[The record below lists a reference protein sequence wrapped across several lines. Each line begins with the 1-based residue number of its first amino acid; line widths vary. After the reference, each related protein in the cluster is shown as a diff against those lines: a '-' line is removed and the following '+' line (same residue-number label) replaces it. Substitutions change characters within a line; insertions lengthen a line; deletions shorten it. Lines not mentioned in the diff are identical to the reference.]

1 MQKSPELVTNNSER
15 TQETGK
21 LGEIALKSSQ
31 TSGETIK
38 NATCGINIVHDHF
51 PEGISP
57 KEHFESEPETNPFE
71 TEEDY
76 KRVFNTFTQE
86 ELIPTYD
93 AKEHIYKFE
102 PIIRPYKETAEV
114 YIQKTESMIKKITGE
129 ADGQPA
135 ADVTIYLDKSARP
148 ASWFVNEFWDNF
160 TDKPRPKTE
169 FLAIDRKPWFEKFGV
184 KLGFGEYNKDTDK
197 LATWDDLPIK
207 DVTVDDIKTLK
218 SILDSGF
225 ISYDELDS
233 SAKVSTAV
241 RRITGSEIDTVLA
254 ENDVQGRIARNEI
267 TSQEYDSYI
276 EEGKRRGAEIA
287 RALNNERLKN
297 IKPAFE
303 IASQIR
309 GLFVPGGLSEEEIG
323 DPNLIMN
330 RDVDMAGK
338 NILIIDEVERSGT
351 TRAIAEHFV
360 SWAFPE
366 AASVRFQTFYKAKT
380 LDVGADSQ
388 QNGQMLMIPFWYSLT
403 HDDGTGRGIRDI
415 SRGYY
420 ESIYEDGPNDI
431 NRAALYGSD
440 FIGVP
445 LAYETEKGQKSLRL
459 REQIAQLRVEYEKG
473 HIL

>member
-1 MQKSPELVTNNSER
+1 MQKSPELVTSSSET
-15 TQETGK
+15 TQETKK
-21 LGEIALKSSQ
+21 LGEVALESSQ
-31 TSGETIK
+31 TGGETIK
-38 NATCGINIVHDHF
+38 NAPCGINIVHDHF
-51 PEGISP
+51 PEDISP
-57 KEHFESEPETNPFE
+57 KEHFGSEPETNPFK

-76 KRVFNTFTQE
+76 KRVFNTFAQE

-93 AKEHIYKFE
+93 TKDRIYKYKA
-102 PIIRPYKETAEV
+102 IIRPYKETAEV

-148 ASWFVNEFWDNF
+148 VSWFVNEFWDNF
-160 TDKPRPKTE
+160 TDRPKPRTE

-184 KLGFGEYNKDTDK
+184 KLGFGEYNEDTGR
-197 LATWDDLPIK
+197 LGAWDDLPIR

-218 SILDSGF
+218 SILDRGF

-233 SAKVSTAV
+233 STKLSTAK
-241 RRITGSEIDTVLA
+241 RRITGSEIDAVLA
-254 ENDVQGRIARNEI
+254 ENESQERLARNEI
-267 TSQEYDSYI
+267 TSQEHDSYI
-276 EEGKRRGAEIA
+276 EEGKRRGTEIA
-287 RALNNERLKN
+287 KILDNERLKN

-303 IASQIR
+303 IASKIR

-323 DPNLIMN
+323 DPSLIMN

-366 AASVRFQTFYKAKT
+366 AASVRFQSFYEAKT
-380 LDVGADSQ
+380 LDVGSDSL

-403 HDDGTGRGIRDI
+403 LDDGTGRGIRDI
-415 SRGYY
+415 SEGYY
-420 ESIYEDGPNDI
+420 ESIYEKNPTDT
-431 NRAALYGSD
+431 NRAALYGSN

-445 LAYETEKGQKSLRL
+445 LVYETEKGQKSLRL
-459 REQIAQLRVEYEKG
+459 RGQIARLRVEYEKG